1 MNLENWIRD
10 VPDFPKEGIV
20 FRDITPL
27 LKDAAAFRY
36 VIDLLTERYH
46 DKGVEVVVAAEARGF
61 ILGAPLAYKLGAA
74 FVPVRKP
81 VKLPAEVVSAQ
92 YALEYGVDAL
102 DMHKDAIEPGQKVLI
117 IDDLLATGGTVAATI
132 ELVEKLGGEII
143 GAAFLIE
150 LTSLNG
156 RRKLKDYQVMSLI
169 QY

>member
-1 MNLENWIRD
+1 MNLQDWIRD
-10 VPDFPKEGIV
+10 VPNFPKEGIV

-27 LKDAAAFRY
+27 LKDATAFRY
-36 VIDLLTERYH
+36 VIDLLAERYH

-81 VKLPAEVVSAQ
+81 VKLPAEVVSVQ

-132 ELVEKLGGEII
+132 ELVEKLGGVII
-143 GAAFLIE
+143 GTAFLIE
-150 LTSLNG
+150 LTSLDG
-156 RRKLKDYQVMSLI
+156 RRKLKDYQVTSLI